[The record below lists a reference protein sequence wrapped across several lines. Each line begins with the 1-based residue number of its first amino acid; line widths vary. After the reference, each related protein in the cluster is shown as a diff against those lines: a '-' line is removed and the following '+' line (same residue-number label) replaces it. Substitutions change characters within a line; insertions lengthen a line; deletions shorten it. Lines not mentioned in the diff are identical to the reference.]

1 MDVFREV
8 GRMKLLGSLGCFVLQ
23 INLQSSRIAV
33 KVRSRIGLASLL
45 LLVLKFAIRK
55 TVQGLLMLLV
65 VSAIAFGLLSSAG
78 GDALT
83 ALRDNPQ
90 VSPET
95 IDRLRKTY
103 GLDRPV
109 IARYGTWLASTVTG
123 DMGES
128 FIFKTPV
135 APLVL
140 SRLLNTAMLGLA
152 ALAIALFASLLLAYL
167 AVRHRS
173 RTIEAIVDLVVLI
186 TASTPRIV
194 LSLIALLLMASWS
207 AIDAA
212 GGWWTLSFASLVLAI
227 PLISLFLAQA
237 KSELDLAMAEPFVQ
251 FARAKGLS
259 ESAVILRHASRAALN
274 PLLSLIGLSLGA
286 VAGGSVIVETVL
298 GWPGIGSLMVA
309 AVRARDVSLVLG
321 IVIVASL
328 AVWFGNTLA
337 ELLQLLNDKRLRD
350 AEIN

>member
-1 MDVFREV
+1 MPLV
-8 GRMKLLGSLGCFVLQ
+8 
-23 INLQSSRIAV
+23 
-33 KVRSRIGLASLL
+33 
-45 LLVLKFAIRK
+45 LVLKLAVRK
-55 TVQGLLMLLV
+55 MVQGILMLLV
-65 VSAIAFGLLSSAG
+65 VSAVTFGLLASAG

-83 ALRDNPQ
+83 ALHDNPQ

-109 IARYGTWLASTVTG
+109 IYRYGTWLANTVRG

-128 FIFKTPV
+128 FMFKTPV
-135 APLVL
+135 APLVF
-140 SRLLNTAMLGLA
+140 SRLRNTVLLGLLA
-152 ALAIALFASLLLAYL
+152 VAIALAVSLSLAYL
-167 AVRHRS
+167 AIRYRS
-173 RTIEAIVDLVVLI
+173 RPIEAIVDLVVLI

-194 LSLIALLLMASWS
+194 LSLIALLLLA
-207 AIDAA
+207 
-212 GGWWTLSFASLVLAI
+212 TLSGTHTGGTLSTLGFASVVLAA

-274 PLLSLIGLSLGA
+274 PLLSLGGLSLGA

-328 AVWFGNTLA
+328 AVWLGNTLA
-337 ELLQLLNDKRLRD
+337 EILQMLNDKRLRD
-350 AEIN
+350 AEMN